1 MTKEV
6 EERIDNVVKTVE
18 HQGQEVL
25 AKCKAME
32 NMASVTHDD
41 LVLLKEAVGAGKLGN
56 GVRSIV
62 DTEQQIE
69 SFATGLAQV
78 QTMISDVKEQANN
91 TEKQLRERMRKV
103 TEESEAFKT

>member
-6 EERIDNVVKTVE
+6 EERMDNVVKTVE
-18 HQGQEVL
+18 QQGQEVL
-25 AKCKAME
+25 AKCKTME
-32 NMASVTHDD
+32 GMASATHED
-41 LVLLKEAVGAGKLGN
+41 LAALKEAVGAGKLMHAG
-56 GVRSIV
+56 RSMV

-91 TEKQLRERMRKV
+91 TEKQLRDRMRKV